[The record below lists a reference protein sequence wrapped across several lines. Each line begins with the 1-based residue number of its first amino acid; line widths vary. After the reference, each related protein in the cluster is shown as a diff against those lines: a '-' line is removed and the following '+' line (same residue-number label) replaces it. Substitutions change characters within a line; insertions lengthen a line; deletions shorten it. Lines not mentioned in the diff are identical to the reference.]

1 MLSALPALHMFNV
14 TWQIAGPAPINA
26 GFGQNC
32 RIGPEYCGHVAL
44 TSLML
49 VVTLHYVT
57 QYFLYQECI
66 VEIRLMYKPTNS
78 HSTVIF
84 LNLFCTDEALSTF
97 ERQVYRPL

>member
-49 VVTLHYVT
+49 VGMH
-57 QYFLYQECI
+57 
-66 VEIRLMYKPTNS
+66 
-78 HSTVIF
+78 
-84 LNLFCTDEALSTF
+84 
-97 ERQVYRPL
+97 